1 MAFEPNPP
9 PSGATRLHQFGEAI
23 REQRE
28 LAGLSIARLAEP
40 LGYSVSA
47 WARYETGGTI
57 PRELPGKLDEALG
70 TRGMFKILWR
80 MVKHER
86 FPNRYRDYMRLEDE
100 ACEIH
105 EYAPYRIPGLLQTGA
120 YARALFR
127 AAKPEAPDY
136 KIDAKV
142 DDRLSRQDRL
152 QWGDAPFFSAVLDE
166 ATIRRMVGGPAV
178 MCEQLETLLPFTDR
192 TGSRLQVAPFE
203 RGERGALGGP
213 LILLTLPDE
222 GHAAYLEGM
231 ANGQLLEDPDA
242 VRKQRQAYDRVM
254 AEALTPGQSADL
266 IAAAIKEHRT

>member
-1 MAFEPNPP
+1 
-9 PSGATRLHQFGEAI
+9 
-23 REQRE
+23 
-28 LAGLSIARLAEP
+28 
-40 LGYSVSA
+40 
-47 WARYETGGTI
+47 
-57 PRELPGKLDEALG
+57 
-70 TRGMFKILWR
+70 MFKVLWR

-100 ACEIH
+100 ACEVH

-127 AAKPEAPDY
+127 AAEPEAPDH

-152 QWGDAPFFSAVLDE
+152 HGDDAPFFSAILDE
-166 ATIRRMVGGPAV
+166 AIVRRVVGGPTV
-178 MCEQLETLLPFTDR
+178 MREQLESLLPLTDR

-203 RGERGALGGP
+203 RGERGALGGA
-213 LILLTLPDE
+213 LILLALPDD
-222 GHAAYLEGM
+222 GQVAYLEGM

-242 VRKQRQAYDRVM
+242 VRRQRRAYDRVT

-266 IAAAIKEHRT
+266 IAAAIKEHTR